1 MCENLRYELVY
12 FKVLHDEQ
20 GCYWPTIYRAGA
32 AVVSTIASRYFKK
45 SEAYIRIHACGC
57 YNQPFSCC
65 GCILSFLI
73 RWYVLQQQ
81 TFVHERDV
89 TKP

>member
-1 MCENLRYELVY
+1 MLLTNNIQSR
-12 FKVLHDEQ
+12 
-20 GCYWPTIYRAGA
+20 A

-45 SEAYIRIHACGC
+45 SEAYIRIHACGS

-73 RWYVLQQQ
+73 RLYVLQQQ
-81 TFVHERDV
+81 AFVHERDV